1 MHEKVNNGVKS
12 LFHDLVTY
20 HASHAC
26 TMRTNF
32 DINNSY
38 KCLRLT
44 DDRNQCSI
52 FSGNWWLLRYCHRSG
67 SWPPKSKRASGKNR
81 LTFRMVCVPKTM
93 DKYPELLYEEWKGK
107 KHCLIWLGRMISHMT
122 TNLEMTRKLATNTIT
137 RLLLT
142 QSP

>member
-1 MHEKVNNGVKS
+1 MHEKVNGVKS

-20 HASHAC
+20 HALHAC

-52 FSGNWWLLRYCHRSG
+52 FSGNWWLLRYVRTARDWTATAQVVNATAGRVMVIRLALNRELYYTNIPDPAGDSWCLFEAVLVNQQASMKSG
-67 SWPPKSKRASGKNR
+67 
-81 LTFRMVCVPKTM
+81 T
-93 DKYPELLYEEWKGK
+93 
-107 KHCLIWLGRMISHMT
+107 
-122 TNLEMTRKLATNTIT
+122 
-137 RLLLT
+137 
-142 QSP
+142 